1 MSSYEPLAIASG
13 SERDGSALPVP
24 AAIDIPF
31 VIDMA
36 KRNRNSG
43 RGDRAST
50 GMQRATGADA
60 NRLLPPRRRGR
71 LCERRE
77 LLDSLD
83 ETLSTRVTLIVAPAG
98 YGKTTLLSQWC
109 ERLEEKQI
117 PLTFYSAAERDRDP
131 AMFLAMLAAALTR
144 AGIEIAGPPPIED
157 GRIRDDLSLDDILL
171 GLELAGQHIMLIIDD
186 FERINEPAI
195 TALMASFLD
204 NAPATVHLLIA
215 SRTFPAIPLSTIQIE
230 GQLRLIDSFQL
241 KLRHEELAWMLDLD
255 VDTPEVRDVAAQTQ
269 GWPVTA
275 ELYRLWRE
283 RHQAYDARATFG
295 GHVAEVHNYLAEQL
309 FSSLPPE
316 QFELLVDIA
325 DREEVQPEL
334 VDAMRGRQDSA
345 RLLSDI
351 HRAMSSLMWMG
362 RDGSGTAYR
371 LHPLLLDHLRQTLS
385 RDSAR
390 RSRLAVNAA
399 LWFLDHQR
407 YPEAI
412 RSAIESKDAATVQ
425 QVIRSLRPMHILVA
439 DSATALRMVLREL
452 PEDVIARHPRLQ
464 IMAVLAHFK
473 AGFFAE
479 SRMML
484 DRIRA
489 ATDDF
494 RNDPDGQPEG
504 LIAEGNLVDLIITLQ
519 VSRWSPRIDE
529 MCGTALAA
537 AADDPTVWGSCEV
550 VQMLAQQLR
559 GNFDA
564 ADAAI
569 LRARGIY
576 DAIEMSRYGHTQIVG
591 HEMLV
596 LIARGRLRK
605 AVEAIA
611 SYQKQPG
618 LEVPDDVSTP
628 THLKLLLAAIRY
640 EQEFSDG
647 AVEALK
653 NSLAEHSKAESWI
666 DQYAIA
672 YPIIAT
678 RLFIREGAEAANG
691 FLADAQDRAQR
702 VGLEALPDF
711 VSFLQVEYLARSG
724 QTAAAVEL
732 ADRIGLET
740 IAQGDDAI
748 AAERSWRE
756 RDGAV
761 RAHIRLA
768 IAAGRPAD
776 ALASAQWMARTGM
789 QGGRLQSEIKGLI
802 FSALIHAAA
811 KEDDQAA
818 ADLLRAVLLAY
829 PEGFVAPFAEEGE
842 ALMPLIRTL
851 LADAEMDAYARRH
864 LDEVRRAIT
873 SAMART
879 EGNQLNAREREIV
892 RHLAEGLSNKVI
904 ARRMGITDH
913 TVKFHL
919 KKVFS
924 KLEVSSRRAAVA
936 KVQAGSS
943 PAP

>member
-1 MSSYEPLAIASG
+1 MSETEDPIAAPDR
-13 SERDGSALPVP
+13 EQPTLLRDAMEHMLFPG
-24 AAIDIPF
+24 
-31 VIDMA
+31 DMA
-36 KRNRNSG
+36 KQIRRTTSAKG
-43 RGDRAST
+43 GIPR
-50 GMQRATGADA
+50 MHRATGADVG
-60 NRLLPPRRRGR
+60 RLGLPRRRGR

-83 ETLSTRVTLIVAPAG
+83 ETLNTRVTLIVAPAG

-117 PLTFYSAAERDRDP
+117 PVTYYSAAERDRDP
-131 AMFLAMLAAALTR
+131 AMFLAMIAAALVQ
-144 AGIEIAGPPPIED
+144 AGVEIAGPPPIED

-186 FERINEPAI
+186 FERINEPAV
-195 TALMASFLD
+195 TELMATFLD
-204 NAPATVHLLIA
+204 TAPATVHLLIA

-255 VDTPEVRDVAAQTQ
+255 VDTPEVREIAAQTQ

-283 RHQAYDARATFG
+283 RHQAHDGRATFG

-345 RLLSDI
+345 RLLGDI

-362 RDGSGTAYR
+362 RDGASTAYR

-385 RDSAR
+385 EDNQR
-390 RSRLAVNAA
+390 RSRLSVNAA

-407 YPEAI
+407 HPEAI
-412 RSAIESKDAATVQ
+412 RAALEAKDPATVQ
-425 QVIRSLRPMHILVA
+425 HIIQSLRPMHILVA
-439 DSATALRMVLREL
+439 DSATALRMILREL
-452 PEDVIARHPRLQ
+452 PEEVIARHPRIQ

-489 ATDDF
+489 ATGDF
-494 RNDPDGQPEG
+494 RIDPDGHADW
-504 LIAEGNLVDLIITLQ
+504 LTSEGNLVDLIITLQ

-529 MCGTALAA
+529 MCDIALAA

-576 DAIEMSRYGHTQIVG
+576 DAIELSRYGHTQIVG

-611 SYQKQPG
+611 NYQKQPG

-628 THLKLLLAAIRY
+628 TLLKLLLAAIRY
-640 EQEFSDG
+640 EQEFSDS

-653 NSLAEHSKAESWI
+653 NSLAEHSKVESWI

-678 RLFIREGAEAANG
+678 RLFVREGAEAADT
-691 FLADAQDRAQR
+691 FLAEARSRAQR
-702 VGLEALPDF
+702 VGLEALPHF
-711 VSFLQVEYLARSG
+711 VRFLQIEYLARG
-724 QTAAAVEL
+724 NRVAEALHMAGEIGVDRIARGEDDL
-732 ADRIGLET
+732 AD
-740 IAQGDDAI
+740 Q
-748 AAERSWRE
+748 RSWRE
-756 RDGAV
+756 RDAAV
-761 RAHIRLA
+761 RAHIRLC
-768 IAAGRPAD
+768 IADGRPD
-776 ALASAQWMARTGM
+776 EALESARWMAKAGLN
-789 QGGRLQSEIKGLI
+789 GGRLHSEIKGLV
-802 FSALIHAAA
+802 FSAMILAARQ
-811 KEDDQAA
+811 EPGQAS
-818 ADLLRAVLLAY
+818 ADLLRAILLAY

-842 ALMPLIRTL
+842 ELMPLVRAL

-864 LDEVRRAIT
+864 LDEVRRAIA

-879 EGNQLNAREREIV
+879 DSNQLNAREREIV

-936 KVQAGSS
+936 KVQAGS
-943 PAP
+943 PQRL

>member
-1 MSSYEPLAIASG
+1 MDEHEPLGFVYEPDYG
-13 SERDGSALPVP
+13 PSALPVSTGV
-24 AAIDIPF
+24 DISF

-36 KRNRNSG
+36 KPIRTSG
-43 RGDRAST
+43 SDARAPA
-50 GMQRATGADA
+50 GIPRATGADA
-60 NRLLPPRRRGR
+60 NRLVPPRRRGR

-117 PLTFYSAAERDRDP
+117 PLTYYSAAERDRDP
-131 AMFLAMLAAALTR
+131 AMFLAMLAAALTN
-144 AGIEIAGPPPIED
+144 AGIEISGPPPIED

-171 GLELAGQHIMLIIDD
+171 GLELAGQHVMLIIDD
-186 FERINEPAI
+186 FERINDPSI

-215 SRTFPAIPLSTIQIE
+215 SRTFPAIPLSTIQME

-255 VDTPEVRDVAAQTQ
+255 VDTPEVRDVAAKTQ

-309 FSSLPPE
+309 FSSLPPD

-345 RLLSDI
+345 QLLSDI

-362 RDGSGTAYR
+362 RDGASTAYR

-407 YPEAI
+407 YPEAV
-412 RSAIESKDAATVQ
+412 RSALESKDAAAVQ
-425 QVIRSLRPMHILVA
+425 HVLRALRPMHILVA
-439 DSATALRMVLREL
+439 YSATALRMILREL
-452 PEDVIARHPRLQ
+452 PDDVIAHHPRLQ

-479 SRMML
+479 SRTML

-489 ATDDF
+489 ATEDF
-494 RNDPDGQPEG
+494 RDDPDGDPEG
-504 LIAEGNLVDLIITLQ
+504 LTAEGNLVDLIITLQ

-529 MCGTALAA
+529 MCDIARAA
-537 AADDPTVWGSCEV
+537 AANDPTVWGSCEV

-569 LRARGIY
+569 LRARAIY

-618 LEVPDDVSTP
+618 LEVPEDISTP

-640 EQEFSDG
+640 EQEFSDS

-678 RLFIREGAEAANG
+678 RLFIREGADAVNA
-691 FLADAQDRAQR
+691 FLAEAQDRAQR
-702 VGLEALPDF
+702 INLEALPDF
-711 VSFLQVEYLARSG
+711 VSFLQVEYFARSG
-724 QTAAAVEL
+724 QTAAGTRL
-732 ADRIGLET
+732 AGEIGLES
-740 IAQGDDAI
+740 IAEGGDAL
-748 AAERSWRE
+748 ATQRSWRE
-756 RDGAV
+756 RDAAV
-761 RAHIRLA
+761 RAHIRLRMA
-768 IAAGRPAD
+768 EGRLD
-776 ALASAQWMARTGM
+776 EALASARWLAKAGA
-789 QGGRLQSEIKGLI
+789 QGGRLQSQIKGLV
-802 FSALIHAAA
+802 FSALVHIACNDA
-811 KEDDQAA
+811 EQAA
-818 ADLLRAVLLAY
+818 AELLRAVLLAY

-842 ALMPLIRTL
+842 DLMPLIRTI

-864 LDEVRRAIT
+864 LDEVRRAIS

-879 EGNQLNAREREIV
+879 DSNQLNAREREIV

-943 PAP
+943 PHP